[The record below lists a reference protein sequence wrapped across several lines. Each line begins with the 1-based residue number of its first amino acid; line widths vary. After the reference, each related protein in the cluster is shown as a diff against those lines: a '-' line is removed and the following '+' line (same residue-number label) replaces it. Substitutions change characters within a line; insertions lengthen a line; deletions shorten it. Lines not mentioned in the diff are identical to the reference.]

1 MPGADA
7 AGSNRRVEIDNTL
20 RMYQYHAKPLRVSIA
35 SVVYGVGDS
44 EIMLITGRTNQ
55 RSAMARHRLLFVVTL
70 RAVIILVGLGGS
82 AGAQR
87 SDAVGEAWS
96 TTSNVIL
103 FVAMAVAL
111 IGLGKLD
118 DAYFNWLK
126 GIMPRWLFLTISLGG
141 FVLSLLI
148 VGSVAWSAF
157 LSMRPR

>member
-44 EIMLITGRTNQ
+44 EMMLIAGRTDQ
-55 RSAMARHRLLFVVTL
+55 RSAMARHRLLVVVAL

-82 AGAQR
+82 ASAQR

-111 IGLGKLD
+111 VGLGKLN
-118 DAYFNWLK
+118 DAYFNWFEGNYAPLAVSHHIT
-126 GIMPRWLFLTISLGG
+126 GRLR
-141 FVLSLLI
+141 I
-148 VGSVAWSAF
+148 VPAHRGTRCMVRLPF
-157 LSMRPR
+157 N